1 MRDPQL
7 IGLIFLLAVAVV
19 AAYFYLKRAQ
29 RRTAVTKT
37 DETPQAEP
45 HPASPWNPPAGST
58 PSSQAGTPSSAA
70 AEQPPSGTERGT

>member
-29 RRTAVTKT
+29 RRTPEAAT
-37 DETPQAEP
+37 DETPQGET
-45 HPASPWNPPAGST
+45 HPASSWNAPAGSQPGGQT
-58 PSSQAGTPSSAA
+58 GTQSSAA

>member
-29 RRTAVTKT
+29 RRAPEAAT
-37 DETPQAEP
+37 DETAPAEP
-45 HPASPWNPPAGST
+45 RPAGSWDAST
-58 PSSQAGTPSSAA
+58 GTAPSAPPSTSSSAA
-70 AEQPPSGTERGT
+70 GEGSHTSGERGG